1 MLNINRQLL
10 QEKHQTVQLSACV
23 VLLEYWWYSTF
34 VTATLSITTKIDMP
48 GNWNSSI
55 FVIKNIGWLTCSLQV
70 EPSNYI
76 RIAVFALYCFE
87 KMFVAKY
94 NQSILKMWKLCTLTD
109 HFIFNQGSG
118 IERNAHYILIN
129 SVEVWVIGPLVSH
142 LSSPVIPMATWRNC
156 LSLKQ

>member
-1 MLNINRQLL
+1 MLNYFNRQLL
-10 QEKHQTVQLSACV
+10 QEKHQTVQHSACV
-23 VLLEYWWYSTF
+23 VLLQCWWYSTF
-34 VTATLSITTKIDMP
+34 VTATLSIATKIDMP

-94 NQSILKMWKLCTLTD
+94 NQSILKMWKLCTL
-109 HFIFNQGSG
+109 IILFNQRNG
-118 IERNAHYILIN
+118 IERNVHYILIN
-129 SVEVWVIGPLVSH
+129 SVEVWVIDSLVSH

-156 LSLKQ
+156 SSLKQ